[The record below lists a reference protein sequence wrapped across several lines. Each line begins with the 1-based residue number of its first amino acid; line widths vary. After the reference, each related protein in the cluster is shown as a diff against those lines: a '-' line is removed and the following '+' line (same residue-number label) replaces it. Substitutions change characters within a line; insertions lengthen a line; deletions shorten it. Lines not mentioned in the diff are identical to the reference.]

1 MSASLSASIS
11 SWEFRAGLAA
21 RHWPWYARRCLP
33 DRLGRVPA
41 GSHPVAAAVYG
52 LPTDARHGPEVPI
65 QSRTPD
71 QMTARQE
78 EHMGGRGETGRPDR
92 PERIDLLHPRL
103 LSEIGNLELIARQV
117 LQGFLIGLHGSSR
130 RGRSASFAEN
140 RLYNPGDDLR
150 FVDWKV
156 FGRSDRLYVK
166 QFEEE
171 RNLRAYLVLDASE
184 SMVAIGR
191 GPPADEAGLRDHAH
205 RLSGPSA
212 ASPVGRRGLVT
223 FDDRVREHVAPKAL
237 HSQGARMLRT
247 LESVRGS
254 GGSDAGGALRDLP
267 ARLRRRGLAVLIS
280 DLLVDRDATLK
291 ALRLLRHRGHEVL
304 VCHVM
309 DPGERELP
317 AAGEAVYFDPESGE
331 ELRANSGALRRV
343 YHRAVEEALAEWR
356 LELAKMGA
364 DYHLTPTD
372 RPIGLVLREFLDRRA
387 RRP

>member
-1 MSASLSASIS
+1 
-11 SWEFRAGLAA
+11 
-21 RHWPWYARRCLP
+21 
-33 DRLGRVPA
+33 VPA
-41 GSHPVAAAVYG
+41 GSHPAAAAVYG
-52 LPTDARHGPEVPI
+52 LPTSGGQEPGVTSEGRTEDAMP
-65 QSRTPD
+65 T
-71 QMTARQE
+71 RQK
-78 EHMGGRGETGRPDR
+78 EHMGGQSEGRKTDL

-103 LSEIGNLELIARQV
+103 LSEIGNLELVARQV

-171 RNLRAYLVLDASE
+171 RNLRAYLVLDASA
-184 SMVAIGR
+184 SMAWRSDPERLPTKLDYAIIL
-191 GPPADEAGLRDHAH
+191 AACLGLLLLRQSD
-205 RLSGPSA
+205 A
-212 ASPVGRRGLVT
+212 AGLVT
-223 FDDRVREHVAPKAL
+223 FDNRVREHVAPKAL

-254 GGSDAGGALRDLP
+254 GGSDAGGALRDIP
-267 ARLRRRGLAVLIS
+267 TRLRRRGLAVLIS
-280 DLLVDRDATLK
+280 DLLVDTDTTLK

-343 YHRAVEEALAEWR
+343 YHRAVEGALTEWR
-356 LELAKMGA
+356 LELARMGA

-372 RPIGLVLREFLDRRA
+372 RPIGLVLREFLGRRA

>member
-1 MSASLSASIS
+1 M
-11 SWEFRAGLAA
+11 
-21 RHWPWYARRCLP
+21 
-33 DRLGRVPA
+33 PA
-41 GSHPVAAAVYG
+41 GSHPVGAAVYG
-52 LPTDARHGPEVPI
+52 LPTNGYHEPEV
-65 QSRTPD
+65 SSDGRTRD
-71 QMTARQE
+71 EMTARQE
-78 EHMGGRGETGRPDR
+78 EHMGGRGEAGKPDL
-92 PERIDLLHPRL
+92 PERIDLLHPKL

-130 RGRSASFAEN
+130 RGRSATFAEN

-184 SMVAIGR
+184 SMAWRSDVDRLPTKLDYAIMLT
-191 GPPADEAGLRDHAH
+191 ACLGLLLLRQSD
-205 RLSGPSA
+205 A
-212 ASPVGRRGLVT
+212 AGLVT
-223 FDDRVREHVAPKAL
+223 FDDRVREHVAPKGL

-247 LESVRGS
+247 LESVSGS
-254 GGSDAGGALRDLP
+254 GGSDAGSALRDIP

-280 DLLVDRDATLK
+280 DLLVDRDTTLK

-343 YHRAVEEALAEWR
+343 YHRAVEGALAEWR
-356 LELAKMGA
+356 LELARMGA

>member
-1 MSASLSASIS
+1 MTSIQKGQ
-11 SWEFRAGLAA
+11 R
-21 RHWPWYARRCLP
+21 
-33 DRLGRVPA
+33 
-41 GSHPVAAAVYG
+41 
-52 LPTDARHGPEVPI
+52 
-65 QSRTPD
+65 
-71 QMTARQE
+71 
-78 EHMGGRGETGRPDR
+78 GGRGDAARADR
-92 PERIDLLHPRL
+92 PERIDLLHPGL
-103 LSEIGNLELIARQV
+103 LREIGDLELIARRT

-156 FGRSDRLYVK
+156 FGRTDRLYVK

-184 SMVAIGR
+184 SMEWRSDPDQLPTKLDYGIMLTACLGLLLLR
-191 GPPADEAGLRDHAH
+191 QSDAAGL
-205 RLSGPSA
+205 L
-212 ASPVGRRGLVT
+212 T

-254 GGSDAGGALRDLP
+254 GGSDAGGALLDLP
-267 ARLRRRGLAVLIS
+267 ARLRHRGLAVLIS
-280 DLLVDRDATLK
+280 DLLVDRQATLK

-317 AAGEAVYFDPESGE
+317 ATGEAVYFDPESGE
-331 ELRANSGALRRV
+331 ELRANSGALRGV
-343 YHRAVEEALAEWR
+343 YHRAVEATLAEWR
-356 LELAKMGA
+356 LELARMGA
-364 DYHLTPTD
+364 DYHLTLTD
-372 RPIGLVLREFLDRRA
+372 RPIGLVLRELLDRRA
-387 RRP
+387 RRG

>member
-1 MSASLSASIS
+1 M
-11 SWEFRAGLAA
+11 
-21 RHWPWYARRCLP
+21 
-33 DRLGRVPA
+33 
-41 GSHPVAAAVYG
+41 
-52 LPTDARHGPEVPI
+52 
-65 QSRTPD
+65 
-71 QMTARQE
+71 
-78 EHMGGRGETGRPDR
+78 
-92 PERIDLLHPRL
+92 HPRL

-184 SMVAIGR
+184 SMGWRSDVDRLPTKLDYAIMLT
-191 GPPADEAGLRDHAH
+191 ACLGLLLLRQSD
-205 RLSGPSA
+205 A
-212 ASPVGRRGLVT
+212 AGLVT
-223 FDDRVREHVAPKAL
+223 FDDRVREHVAPRAL
-237 HSQGARMLRT
+237 
-247 LESVRGS
+247 
-254 GGSDAGGALRDLP
+254 
-267 ARLRRRGLAVLIS
+267 LAVLIS

-343 YHRAVEEALAEWR
+343 YHRAVEGALAEWR
-356 LELAKMGA
+356 LELARMGA

-372 RPIGLVLREFLDRRA
+372 RPVGLVLREFLDRRA
-387 RRP
+387 RRL